1 MEILDLKRV
10 GLDQVE
16 KAEDVK
22 LSKEMYEI
30 AYKHGMTF
38 SQLLERV
45 NPSVPDDKLDAF
57 EKQCRRFGIVLRNI
71 PEKGIWASKGEMF
84 FQSNQPA
91 SRILFPEFLNRIAR
105 VAILEDYDINWVVS
119 NIRPI
124 DSGAFRSLYINDTAA
139 QRRKARVGEGA
150 GFPTTKVDWSEQ
162 SGSLLKNGIRILAS
176 YEFIRR
182 VDLPLLQLVI
192 SRILLQSRAD
202 DFSDVINVLINGDDH
217 AVPANNASTDN
228 LTVLD
233 TVTPAVAGTLTY
245 RGYLKFGNQFRPY
258 RMNTAIGNIDTI
270 LQVILCAKPSTDP
283 IQLLMILQEKERLM
297 GERIGLVNTAWG
309 MVNLIIH
316 DDVPDDLLIGLDK
329 RYALEK
335 ITEIGADLQE
345 TNKLINEQF
354 NEIVL
359 SECSNLSKL
368 FTAAC
373 RILDISK

>member
-1 MEILDLKRV
+1 MEILDLKRA
-10 GLDQVE
+10 GLDLVE
-16 KAEDVK
+16 KVEDVK
-22 LSKEMYEI
+22 LSPEMYEI

-45 NPSVPDDKLDAF
+45 NPSTPEEKLDAF
-57 EKQCRRFGIVLRNI
+57 ERQCRRFGIVLRNI

-124 DSGAFRSLYINDTAA
+124 DSGAFRSLYIDDTAA
-139 QRRKARVGEGA
+139 QRRKARAGEGA
-150 GFPTTKVDWSEQ
+150 GFPTTKVSWSEQ
-162 SGSLLKNGIRILAS
+162 AGSLLKNGIRILAS
-176 YEFIRR
+176 YEFVRR

-192 SRILLQSRAD
+192 SRILLQARAD

-217 AVPANNASTDN
+217 ANPANPASVDN
-228 LTVLD
+228 LTTMD
-233 TVTPAVAGTLTY
+233 TAAGAGTLTY
-245 RGYLKFGNQFRPY
+245 KGYLKFGNQFRPY
-258 RMNTAIGNIDTI
+258 RMNVAIGDIDTI
-270 LQVILCAKPSTDP
+270 LQVILCAKPTVDP
-283 IQLLMILQEKERLM
+283 IQLTMILQEKVALM
-297 GERIGLVNTAWG
+297 GERVGLVNTAWG

-316 DDVPDDLLIGLDK
+316 DDVPDLKLIGLDK

-354 NEIVL
+354 EEIVL
-359 SECSNLSKL
+359 SECSNLSKI
-368 FTAAC
+368 FTPAC
-373 RILDISK
+373 RILNINA